1 MLEHN
6 QVGGVTQV
14 RFTPGSKLNITNA
27 ADVKAQFTQIVK
39 GNNGKLRVDLAGL
52 DYIDSSGIG
61 TMLSLLR
68 LCREKQWTLTL
79 ANPQQGVKDLFNLLQ
94 LQSIFQF
101 E

>member
-1 MLEHN
+1 MLEHTSA
-6 QVGGVTQV
+6 GGVTQV
-14 RFTPGSKLNITNA
+14 RFPAGSKLTIQNA
-27 ADVKAQFTQIVK
+27 SETKAEFVKLVT
-39 GNNGKLRVDLAGL
+39 GENGKMRVDLAGL
-52 DYIDSSGIG
+52 DYVDSSGIG

-68 LCREKQWTLTL
+68 LCREKHWTLTL